1 MQKHIYMDYSASTP
15 VDERVIEAMMPYWTE
30 VYGNS
35 ESSHHFGRQA
45 QLGLSQSR
53 RTVADLINAEPG
65 EIIFAGCGSEC
76 DNLALRGVMM
86 AARASGRGNHLITCA
101 IEHKAVLGTAM
112 QLQDHFGCEV
122 TVLGVDQYGQVDVEE
137 VRAAIRPETALISIM
152 AANNEIGSMQPF
164 LEIGALA
171 HEQGISFH
179 TDAVQAA
186 GYLAWDMAEMPIDLM
201 SMAPH
206 KFYGPKGVGILY
218 LRKGTDYL
226 SPLTG
231 GGQEE
236 GRRAGTVNVPFAVGG
251 AVAFELMME
260 NRLASVAHYTSLRDR
275 LIEGVLAAIPAGCQ
289 LTGHRTKR
297 LPHHTSFAFEGLSG
311 NDLLIQLDAAGV
323 AGSSGSAC
331 NTGNPKPSATLQ
343 ALGLD
348 DTWTKG
354 GLRLTLGKQNT
365 TTDVDHVLT
374 ALPKAVQQLRS
385 FSQLLL

>member
-1 MQKHIYMDYSASTP
+1 MAKHIYMDYSASTP
-15 VDERVIEAMMPYWTE
+15 VDERVIETMMPYWTE

-45 QLGLSQSR
+45 QLGLAKSR
-53 RTVADLINAEPG
+53 RKVADLLNAEPG
-65 EIIFAGCGSEC
+65 EIIFTGCGSES

-86 AARASGRGNHLITCA
+86 AAKASGRGNHMITCT

-112 QLQDHFGCEV
+112 QLQEHYGCEV
-122 TVLGVDQYGQVDVEE
+122 TIVGVDKYGQVKADE
-137 VRAAIRPETALISIM
+137 VRGAIRPDTVLISIM

-171 HEQGISFH
+171 REYNILFH

-186 GYLAWDMAEMPIDLM
+186 GYLQWDMADMPIDLM
-201 SMAPH
+201 SIAPH
-206 KFYGPKGVGILY
+206 KFYGPKGVGFLY
-218 LRKGTDYL
+218 LRKGIDYL
-226 SPLTG
+226 SPITG

-236 GRRAGTVNVPFAVGG
+236 GRRPGTVNVAFAVGG
-251 AVAFELMME
+251 AKAFELMME
-260 NRLASVAHYTSLRDR
+260 NRESSVAHYQSLRDR
-275 LIEGVLAAIPAGCQ
+275 LIDGVLSAVPDGCM
-289 LTGHRTKR
+289 LTGHPTDR
-297 LPHHTSFAFEGLSG
+297 LPHHTSFAFEGVNG

-343 ALGLD
+343 ALGLSD
-348 DTWTKG
+348 GWTKG
-354 GLRLTLGKQNT
+354 GLRLTLGRQNT
-365 TTDVDHVLT
+365 MEDVEHVIT

-385 FSQLLL
+385 FSMLLM